1 MSFLLKRTIYAL
13 VTLLVVSLVSFA
25 LMRSLPASPIDVML
39 GSAQKDLSEADL
51 QKVKDELALD
61 RPVEQYGRWL
71 LSFVDSSQ
79 AKSNLAMGLSYKDG
93 RNVKEVIMERIPAT
107 VALVGFSLLISFTV
121 GIPLGGFLAFL
132 EQEKKLDKDRSGI
145 RALAA
150 SLQTTMAFLYALPNF
165 FLAFLFLALCAT
177 LPWLYPPPSLT
188 IFGGNQGEW
197 LYLIAPAFIL
207 SLRRLIKAAFYT
219 RSLLIAEL
227 NKAYV
232 IAAKARGLS
241 FSRIFKHVLANC
253 KLPLAGLLSV
263 QIPALIGGSV
273 LIETIFCIPG
283 LGRLSV
289 ESALSRNYPVMMGLT
304 MLYGSAVVLA
314 SFLSDLFSRRLIIN
328 ED

>member
-93 RNVKEVIMERIPAT
+93 RNVKEVIIERIPAT

-132 EQEKKLDKDRSGI
+132 EQEKRQDQDRSGM

-150 SLQTTMAFLYALPNF
+150 SVQTTMAFLYALPNF

-314 SFLSDLFSRRLIIN
+314 SFLSDLFSRRLTIN

>member
-314 SFLSDLFSRRLIIN
+314 SFLSDLFSRRLTIN

>member
-107 VALVGFSLLISFTV
+107 VALVGFSLLISFAV

-132 EQEKKLDKDRSGI
+132 EQEKRQDKDRSGM

-150 SLQTTMAFLYALPNF
+150 SVQTTMAFLYALPNF

-314 SFLSDLFSRRLIIN
+314 SFLSDLFSRRLTIN

>member
-107 VALVGFSLLISFTV
+107 VALVGFSLLISFAV
-121 GIPLGGFLAFL
+121 GIPLGGLLAFL
-132 EQEKKLDKDRSGI
+132 EQEKRQDQNRSGM

-150 SLQTTMAFLYALPNF
+150 SVQTTMAFLYALPNF

-188 IFGGNQGEW
+188 IFGGNQREW

-314 SFLSDLFSRRLIIN
+314 SFLSDLFSRRLTIN

>member
-132 EQEKKLDKDRSGI
+132 EQEKKLDKDRSGM

-165 FLAFLFLALCAT
+165 SLAFLFLALCAT

-314 SFLSDLFSRRLIIN
+314 SFLSDLFSRRLTIN

>member
-39 GSAQKDLSEADL
+39 GSAQKDLTEADL
-51 QKVKDELALD
+51 EKVKDELALD

-71 LSFVDSSQ
+71 LSFIDSNQ

-107 VALVGFSLLISFTV
+107 VTLVGLSLLISFAV
-121 GIPLGGFLAFL
+121 GIPLGGCLAFL
-132 EQEKKLDKDRSGI
+132 EQEKRQETSRSGTRI
-145 RALAA
+145 FAA
-150 SLQTTMAFLYALPNF
+150 TVQTFMAFLYALPNF
-165 FLAFLFLALCAT
+165 FLAFLFLALCA
-177 LPWLYPPPSLT
+177 LFPWLYPANNFT
-188 IFGGNQGEW
+188 IFGGNQGQW
-197 LYLIAPAFIL
+197 FYLIAPAFIL

-219 RSLLIAEL
+219 RSLLISEL
-227 NKAYV
+227 DKAYV

-273 LIETIFCIPG
+273 LIESIFCIPG

-314 SFLSDLFSRRLIIN
+314 SFLSDLFSRRLTIN

>member
-13 VTLLVVSLVSFA
+13 ATLLVVSLVSFA

-107 VALVGFSLLISFTV
+107 VALVGFSLLISFAV

-132 EQEKKLDKDRSGI
+132 EQEKRQDQNRSGM

-150 SLQTTMAFLYALPNF
+150 SVQTTMAFLYALPNF

-232 IAAKARGLS
+232 MAAKARGLS

-314 SFLSDLFSRRLIIN
+314 SFVSDLFSRRLTIN